1 MPTGIQAR
9 LLFSLTLLFKA
20 GRRTWSLTGIL
31 MRERYLS
38 GTLANKASDSL
49 VKDVGA
55 TNISTGAGNL
65 LGFFFPLLNLFL
77 GSLPKLLGRW
87 NGSYP
92 SQTSVTNT
100 LLFLKYVQRPTLI
113 LV

>member
-1 MPTGIQAR
+1 MTEVNVLSRCLRNRCRDSSPERWEGMPTGIQAC

-20 GRRTWSLTGIL
+20 RRRTWSLTGIL

-65 LGFFFPLLNLFL
+65 LGFFSPF
-77 GSLPKLLGRW
+77 
-87 NGSYP
+87 
-92 SQTSVTNT
+92 
-100 LLFLKYVQRPTLI
+100 
-113 LV
+113 